1 LQSIYS
7 STSST
12 KLKYESL
19 FPDQGDT
26 MESSYIRQPIVSVLG
41 HVDHGKT
48 TLLDYIRGS
57 TVALR
62 EAGAITQ
69 HIGATE
75 VPIDVI
81 RELCGELL
89 KGKEFTLPGL
99 LFIDTPGHHAFTT
112 LRKRGGSIADLAIL
126 IVDINEGFKPQT
138 YESLMILKQ
147 YKTPFIVAVNKIDTI
162 TGWRREEG
170 TLPERLSKQNDLARS
185 IFEEKIYEI
194 IGTLSEQGF
203 SSDLYTNI
211 RDFSRNVAIIP
222 ISAKTGE
229 GIPELLMVLV
239 GLAQRFLE
247 KHLTIEKGPAKGTV
261 LEVKEERGLGTTIDV
276 IIYSGTLRSTDT
288 IAVGT
293 REEPVITK
301 IKALLKPKP
310 LDEIRDPREKFES
323 VEEVHAACGIKISA
337 PDLEDV
343 IPGSPLRVVTQENK
357 NEVIRE
363 IKEQTELHIDLD
375 DEGAVVKADTIG
387 SLEAIVKEAK
397 SRNIKIRKAEV
408 GNVSKRDIVDASAT
422 NDPLQRIVLAF
433 NVKILPEA
441 EEEMRNQDVT
451 VIKEDVIYTLME
463 RYEEWVYKK
472 KEEIERAKK
481 EAIPRPGMIKFLPE
495 YVFRVSKPAIIGVR
509 VLAGRIK
516 PGMKLMKDDGRVIGT
531 IRSIQSERKSLDE
544 AIQGQEVAVSI
555 EGPTVGRQIKGGDI
569 LYTDLPES
577 VVKKLKEMGDLTYDE
592 KEVLD
597 KIIEIK
603 RKTVDRFWGL

>member
-1 LQSIYS
+1 MQV
-7 STSST
+7 
-12 KLKYESL
+12 K
-19 FPDQGDT
+19 
-26 MESSYIRQPIVSVLG
+26 SYIRQPIVSVLG

-81 RELCGELL
+81 KELCGDLL
-89 KGKEFTLPGL
+89 KGKDFTLPGL

-147 YKTPFIVAVNKIDTI
+147 YKTPFIVAVNKIDSI
-162 TGWRREEG
+162 TGWRKEEG
-170 TLPERLSKQNDLARS
+170 ILPERLKKQNDLARS

-194 IGTLSEQGF
+194 IGTLSEHGF

-229 GIPELLMVLV
+229 GVPELLMVLV

-301 IKALLKPKP
+301 IKALLKPRP

-323 VEEVHAACGIKISA
+323 VKEVHAACGIKISA

-357 NEVIRE
+357 DEVIKE

-422 NDPLQRIVLAF
+422 NDPLQRVVLAF

-441 EEEMRNQDVT
+441 EEEIRNQDVM

-472 KEEIERAKK
+472 REEIERAKK

-531 IRSIQSERKSLDE
+531 IKSIQSEKRSLDE

-569 LYTDLPES
+569 LYTDLPEG
-577 VVKKLKEMGDLTYDE
+577 VVKKLKEIGDLTYDE

-597 KIIEIK
+597 KIVEIK

>member
-1 LQSIYS
+1 
-7 STSST
+7 
-12 KLKYESL
+12 
-19 FPDQGDT
+19 
-26 MESSYIRQPIVSVLG
+26 
-41 HVDHGKT
+41 
-48 TLLDYIRGS
+48 
-57 TVALR
+57 
-62 EAGAITQ
+62 
-69 HIGATE
+69 
-75 VPIDVI
+75 
-81 RELCGELL
+81 
-89 KGKEFTLPGL
+89 
-99 LFIDTPGHHAFTT
+99 
-112 LRKRGGSIADLAIL
+112 
-126 IVDINEGFKPQT
+126 
-138 YESLMILKQ
+138 
-147 YKTPFIVAVNKIDTI
+147 
-162 TGWRREEG
+162 EEG

-357 NEVIRE
+357 DEVIRE

-472 KEEIERAKK
+472 REEIERAKK

-516 PGMKLMKDDGRVIGT
+516 PGMKLMKVDGRIIGT

-555 EGPTVGRQIKGGDI
+555 EGPTVRRQIKGGDI